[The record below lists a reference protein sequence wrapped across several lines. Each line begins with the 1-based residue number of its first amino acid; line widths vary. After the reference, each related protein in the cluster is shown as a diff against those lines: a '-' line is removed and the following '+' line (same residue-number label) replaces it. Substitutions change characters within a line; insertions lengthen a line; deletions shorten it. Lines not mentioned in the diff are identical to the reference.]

1 MAGKFITKRGS
12 VWYYERGIPRDVI
25 EMIGKRRWRIS
36 LETSSEREAEWKAR
50 PLALEHDR
58 LIDRLRG
65 IDQQKL
71 SEANEL
77 LERAGIRSFNP
88 VEPTDIDRVSAE
100 VEENLA
106 GQAWYQKR
114 TLKYLMSA
122 ADELGLAPTSALGE
136 MERLK
141 AAQQVA
147 LQEDGQKLAEAE
159 QAAKAIAGKSGAN
172 GGNTVGGLWDAF
184 GEWKQ
189 LRGPVGDTVS
199 EAESAVKRFIEV
211 NGDLALTELTKQHV
225 RDYRAA
231 MIAFPKHLPKEMIRK
246 RVPEIIEETKGQDLP
261 TISATSVRKRLGL
274 LRAIVAIA
282 EESGTIDVNPFDGV
296 RVADNGRRRR
306 LPYTPDD
313 LRKIVGEIP
322 ANKDLSDTEWLVLVL
337 AHTGAR
343 LGEIVQLRKSDLGE
357 EAGFQYLSILDD
369 PEGEG
374 GKRLKTEESRR
385 AVPLH
390 PNLLRIGFLY
400 WAQSRAS
407 ERLFEIAPDVRGRVS
422 GLATKR
428 VQKFIRQR
436 VGITDPR
443 KAPAHSFRHSFRDIA
458 LESGLLEIQVDSLLG
473 HAPASEG
480 RRYGLGYG
488 IIELSKAIN
497 RINFPFSIEFLIHG
511 PASTYRITNKER

>member
-1 MAGKFITKRGS
+1 M
-12 VWYYERGIPRDVI
+12 

-36 LETSSEREAEWKAR
+36 LETTSEREAEWKAR

-71 SEANEL
+71 YEANEL

-88 VEPTDIDRVSAE
+88 AEPADADRVSEE
-100 VEENLA
+100 VERYQA
-106 GQAWYQKR
+106 GQEWYQKR
-114 TLKYLMSA
+114 TLKYLLSA
-122 ADELGLAPTSALGE
+122 ADELGLPPTGALGE
-136 MERLK
+136 MERLQEAQRKARETTAQELGAAEK
-141 AAQQVA
+141 AARASV
-147 LQEDGQKLAEAE
+147 GQ
-159 QAAKAIAGKSGAN
+159 SGAN
-172 GGNTVGGLWDAF
+172 GGRTIGGIWDAF
-184 GEWKQ
+184 DEWKQ
-189 LRGPVGDTVS
+189 LRAPVGDTVS

-211 NGDLALTELTKQHV
+211 NGDLALAELTKQHV

-231 MIAFPKHLPKEMIRK
+231 MISFPKHLPKEMIRK
-246 RVPEIIEETKGQDLP
+246 RVPEILEETKGQDLP

-274 LRAIVAIA
+274 LRAIVSIA

-313 LRKIVGEIP
+313 LRKIVSHIP
-322 ANKDLSDTEWLVLVL
+322 VNKELSDTEWLVLLL

-343 LGEIVQLRKSDLGE
+343 LGEIVQLRKSDLAE
-357 EAGFQYLSILDD
+357 ESGFHYLSILDD

-385 AVPLH
+385 AVPIH
-390 PNLLRIGFLY
+390 QNLIRVGFLD
-400 WAQSRAS
+400 WASSRAS
-407 ERLFEIAPDVRGRVS
+407 ERLFDIAPDVRGRVS

-428 VQKFIRQR
+428 VQKFIRER
-436 VGITDPR
+436 VGIKDPR

-473 HAPASEG
+473 HAPSSEG

-488 IIELSKAIN
+488 VGELSKAVS
-497 RINFPFSIEFLIHG
+497 RIKFPFSVE
-511 PASTYRITNKER
+511 RIGARVNLRNGH